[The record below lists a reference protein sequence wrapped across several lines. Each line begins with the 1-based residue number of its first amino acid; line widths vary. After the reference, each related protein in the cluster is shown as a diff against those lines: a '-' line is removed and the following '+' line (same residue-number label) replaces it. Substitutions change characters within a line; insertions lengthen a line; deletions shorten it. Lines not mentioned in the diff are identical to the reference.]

1 MQTKKPFAWCIILFS
16 ALMLSLLSCGETDK
30 KSRPQD
36 ALVCVNSECLTE
48 RDIEFHLQDT
58 YLDSLGPAEKKE
70 FLRKWIRSEILYQEA
85 LRQKLDQD
93 ERVSS
98 LLKEKTK
105 EILVE
110 QFIEQKLKVKINV
123 TEEDARKHFQENRQ
137 MYVWED
143 DYVGLSHIFTRG
155 MESATRADLLL
166 KEGNKFEE
174 VVRLTSEDQRTKTTG
189 GDLGLVRV
197 RDLSREIAEHA
208 TRIRIGE
215 TSPLITTP
223 YGYEI
228 IRVTE
233 RRRKGT
239 PMQFEQAKEEIIN
252 DLTLQRR
259 QKELEVLFKR
269 SAERA
274 KIETFNW
281 ASEITL
287 DEIRQER

>member
-1 MQTKKPFAWCIILFS
+1 MQTKKPFAGCIILFL
-16 ALMLSLLSCGETDK
+16 ALILSVLSCSQTDE

-36 ALVCVNSECLTE
+36 ALVCVNQECLTE

-58 YLDSLGPAEKKE
+58 YSDSLSPTEKKE

-98 LLKEKTK
+98 LLREKTK

-110 QFIEQKLKVKINV
+110 QFIEQKLKDKINV

-143 DYVGLSHIFTRG
+143 DYVGLSHIFTKG
-155 MESATRADLLL
+155 MEAATRADLLL

-174 VVRLTSEDQRTKTTG
+174 VVRLTSEDQRTKTKG

-197 RDLSREIAEHA
+197 RDLSSEIAEHA
-208 TRIRIGE
+208 TRMRIGE

-228 IRVTE
+228 IKVTE
-233 RRRKGT
+233 RRRKGS

-274 KIETFNW
+274 KIETFDW

-287 DEIRQER
+287 DEIRQKR